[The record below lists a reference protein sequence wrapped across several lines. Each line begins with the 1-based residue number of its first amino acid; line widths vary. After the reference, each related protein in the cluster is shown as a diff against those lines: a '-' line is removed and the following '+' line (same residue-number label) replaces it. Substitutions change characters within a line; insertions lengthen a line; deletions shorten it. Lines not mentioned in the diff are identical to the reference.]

1 MVTSRTK
8 QSKGRDI
15 DSPKVNVVLYLA
27 DELGVSGVSDVI
39 LSDVAVK
46 PVAEIQETIVEGQKD
61 VCDES
66 CKNKHKVKQKHRM
79 FLVTS

>member
-1 MVTSRTK
+1 M
-8 QSKGRDI
+8 
-15 DSPKVNVVLYLA
+15 YLA

-46 PVAEIQETIVEGQKD
+46 PVAEIQEAIVERKKD

-66 CKNKHKVKQKHRM
+66 CKKKRELK
-79 FLVTS
+79 T